1 MDTGPKPKKFLILKW
16 LLGVFLVVILLL
28 GVGAYYL
35 NKQWKPLLTDVLQ
48 KTVTDV
54 SDSLYKVKFSDIR
67 INVLTGSA
75 YLDSI
80 HIYPDT
86 SVYNKLIAQKK
97 APENLFELK
106 ISNLGLKNIHP
117 SKIYFDRKLDI
128 DAITITRPELNIIYT
143 RLKNPKKRLEDNRT
157 TYQKIKHLLKSAKV
171 GSIFFNNVKFKYI
184 DRSLSLQ
191 KPDITNLD
199 NLNIRLNDILI
210 DSAAQYDSTRIFTTK
225 DIIAELKDYS
235 YPTADSLYD
244 IKLDKMQFSTL
255 KKEFLV
261 TKFRLVPR
269 YNEMD
274 FSNLFVKQHERYKIS
289 FDTIS
294 LKNIN
299 YPSLI
304 DERLISAQKV
314 LLKNGDVSAFL
325 NRGKAPKGIDKGKN
339 FPHLALQRVNWTI
352 HTDTIELNNTKIAYA
367 EYNPKTGAK
376 GTIAFH
382 QLRGYLLN
390 VTNTKAFL
398 EKNHFADA
406 YLQTQLLGRGNL
418 NIHIKFDL
426 TDKLGAFSYN
436 GSLGKM
442 PIATINPITRPLAM
456 IMIKSG
462 TVNSLDFSAKGN
474 IRGASGMVKINYQ
487 DLRVTLMKKDEDNNL
502 KKMGLISL
510 VANALLLKQSNP
522 SKNEALRVSYPT
534 YVRPAD
540 GSFFNLMWKVIFMG
554 LKESV
559 GISKEQEEKIAE
571 KASKLKEAKIRR
583 EKRKEERQQ
592 RRRDKQD

>member
-1 MDTGPKPKKFLILKW
+1 MENGPKPQKFLILKW
-16 LLGVFLVVILLL
+16 LLGIFLGVIFLL
-28 GVGAYYL
+28 GIGAYYL
-35 NKQWKPLLTDVLQ
+35 NKQWKPLLTNILQ

-86 SVYNKLIAQKK
+86 AIYSKLIAQKK

-106 ISNLGLKNIHP
+106 ISNLGLKNVHP

-143 RLKNPKKRLEDNRT
+143 RLKNPKKRREDNRT
-157 TYQKIKHLLKSAKV
+157 TYQKIKHLLKSARV

-184 DRSLSLQ
+184 DRSLSLH

-235 YPTADSLYD
+235 YPTADSLYYL
-244 IKLDKMQFSTL
+244 KLDKMQFSTL

-314 LLKNGDVSAFL
+314 LLKNGDVSVFL

-339 FPHLALQRVNWTI
+339 FPHLALQRVNWAI
-352 HTDTIELNNTKIAYA
+352 HTDTIELNNTKIAYT

-390 VTNTKAFL
+390 VTNTHTFL
-398 EKNHFADA
+398 AKNHFADA
-406 YLQTQLLGRGNL
+406 HLQTQLLGRGDL

-442 PIATINPITRPLAM
+442 PIETINPITRPLAM
-456 IMIKSG
+456 VMIRSG
-462 TVNSLDFSAKGN
+462 TINSLDFSAKGN
-474 IRGASGMVKINYQ
+474 VRGASGFVKINYH
-487 DLRVTLMKKDEDNNL
+487 DLSVTLMKKDEDNNL

-534 YVRPAD
+534 YRRPAD

-559 GISKEQEEKIAE
+559 GISKEQEEKIAA

-583 EKRKEERQQ
+583 EKRKAERQK
-592 RRRDKQD
+592 RRRDKQN

>member
-1 MDTGPKPKKFLILKW
+1 
-16 LLGVFLVVILLL
+16 
-28 GVGAYYL
+28 
-35 NKQWKPLLTDVLQ
+35 
-48 KTVTDV
+48 
-54 SDSLYKVKFSDIR
+54 
-67 INVLTGSA
+67 
-75 YLDSI
+75 
-80 HIYPDT
+80 
-86 SVYNKLIAQKK
+86 
-97 APENLFELK
+97 
-106 ISNLGLKNIHP
+106 
-117 SKIYFDRKLDI
+117 
-128 DAITITRPELNIIYT
+128 
-143 RLKNPKKRLEDNRT
+143 
-157 TYQKIKHLLKSAKV
+157 
-171 GSIFFNNVKFKYI
+171 
-184 DRSLSLQ
+184 
-191 KPDITNLD
+191 
-199 NLNIRLNDILI
+199 
-210 DSAAQYDSTRIFTTK
+210 
-225 DIIAELKDYS
+225 
-235 YPTADSLYD
+235 
-244 IKLDKMQFSTL
+244 
-255 KKEFLV
+255 
-261 TKFRLVPR
+261 
-269 YNEMD
+269 MD

-314 LLKNGDVSAFL
+314 LLKNGDVSVFL

-339 FPHLALQRVNWTI
+339 FPHLALQRVNWAI
-352 HTDTIELNNTKIAYA
+352 HTDTIELNNTKIAYT

-390 VTNTKAFL
+390 VTNTYTFL
-398 EKNHFADA
+398 AKNHFADA
-406 YLQTQLLGRGNL
+406 HLQTQLLGRGDL

-442 PIATINPITRPLAM
+442 PIETINPITRPLAM
-456 IMIKSG
+456 VMIRSG
-462 TVNSLDFSAKGN
+462 TINSLDFSAKGN
-474 IRGASGMVKINYQ
+474 VRGASGFVKINYH
-487 DLRVTLMKKDEDNNL
+487 DLSVTLMKKDEDNNL

-534 YVRPAD
+534 YRRPAD

-559 GISKEQEEKIAE
+559 GISKEQEEKIAA

-583 EKRKEERQQ
+583 EKRKAERQK
-592 RRRDKQD
+592 RRRDKQN